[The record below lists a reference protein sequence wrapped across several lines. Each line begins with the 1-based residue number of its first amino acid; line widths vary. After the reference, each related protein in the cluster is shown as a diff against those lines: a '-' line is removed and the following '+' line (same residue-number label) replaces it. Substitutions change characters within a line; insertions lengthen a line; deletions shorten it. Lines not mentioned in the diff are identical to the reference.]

1 MYEIDLLK
9 LSEFFKNEIIVE
21 QRKKIKELEKE
32 LSYRDCFIE
41 RLNRHLEDYCKRC
54 EELEQEKNWHKTSDE
69 ISKANS
75 KYTAKLKQALKEIKE
90 IAENGKRFA
99 ERYMITGE
107 QKANVLTYANAILQ
121 KISEVIDETNT
132 DNTI

>member
-54 EELEQEKNWHKTSDE
+54 EELEKENKELKVCLFQVQNASISLTKQLDQLKKN
-69 ISKANS
+69 
-75 KYTAKLKQALKEIKE
+75 LKEIKDICLE
-90 IAENGKRFA
+90 APAIDTEFSLR
-99 ERYMITGE
+99 
-107 QKANVLTYANAILQ
+107 VLE
-121 KISEVIDETNT
+121 KISEVEDETNT